1 MKRGFPERLADFLLR
16 YGVILAVVFLVVFF
30 KYRTT
35 AFWDLDNFLDIL
47 RASSIL
53 TIVALGV
60 TFSVVVDGFDVSVGG
75 VVGLVVMLV
84 TALMVIWH
92 VPWGFAVLTGLVAG
106 ALVGLLNSL
115 LITRLRIPD
124 LLATLGTLYLLQGTQ
139 LLITKGD
146 AVYKGMTNP
155 WSPDRAQATGAI
167 PPDFLYFGQGYAWA
181 SAGFRGVPVPVL
193 VMAVVAVLAWLF
205 LDYTRF
211 GRAMYAVGGN
221 PEAARLAG
229 IPVDRYRT
237 AAYVI
242 SALLSA
248 LAGLVLAAR
257 LGSGTVGAGRDYLL
271 DAVAATFV
279 GFAVLAARRPNVWGT
294 VLGAVFVGILL
305 NGLTMMNLPF
315 YVQDIVKGLVLIA
328 ALGLSYA
335 IRGREGG

>member
-1 MKRGFPERLADFLLR
+1 MSKLQDFLLK
-16 YGVILAVVFLVVFF
+16 YGVLIAVAAMVLFF
-30 KYRTT
+30 KYQTT

-60 TFSVVVDGFDVSVGG
+60 TFSVVVNGFDVSVGG
-75 VVGLVVMLV
+75 VVGLVVMLA

-92 VPWGFAVLTGLVAG
+92 VPWYLAALAGL
-106 ALVGLLNSL
+106 LVGVAAGLFNSF
-115 LITRLRIPD
+115 LIVKLKIPD
-124 LLATLGTLYLLQGTQ
+124 LLATLGALYLLQGLQ
-139 LLITKGD
+139 LAITKGD

-155 WSPDRAQATGAI
+155 WSPDRAQATGEI
-167 PPDFLYFGQGYAWA
+167 PGVFLYFGQGYAWA
-181 SAGFRGVPVPVL
+181 SEQFRGVPVPVL
-193 VMAVVAVLAWLF
+193 IMAAVAVLAWLF

-229 IPVDRYRT
+229 IPVNRYKT

-242 SALLSA
+242 SATLSA

-294 VLGAVFVGILL
+294 VLGAVFVGIML
-305 NGLTMMNLPF
+305 NGLTMMNMPF
-315 YVQDIVKGLVLIA
+315 YIQDIVKGLVLIA

-335 IRGREGG
+335 IRREGD

>member
-1 MKRGFPERLADFLLR
+1 MKRLGDFLLR
-16 YGVILAVVFLVVFF
+16 YGVLLAVAVLVVYF
-30 KYRTT
+30 KYATT

-60 TFSVVVDGFDVSVGG
+60 TFSVVVNGFDVSVGG
-75 VVGLVVMLV
+75 VVGLVVMLA

-92 VPWGFAVLTGLVAG
+92 VPWYLAALAGLAVGVVAG
-106 ALVGLLNSL
+106 LFNSF
-115 LITRLRIPD
+115 LIVKLKIPD
-124 LLATLGTLYLLQGTQ
+124 LLATLGALYLLQGMQ
-139 LLITKGD
+139 LAITKGD

-155 WSPDRAQATGAI
+155 WSPDRAQATGEI
-167 PPDFLYFGQGYAWA
+167 PGVFLYLGQGYAFA
-181 SAGFRGVPVPVL
+181 SETFRGIPVPVL
-193 VMAVVAVLAWLF
+193 VMAAVAVLAWFF
-205 LDYTRF
+205 LDFTRW

-229 IPVDRYRT
+229 LPVNRYRT

-242 SALLSA
+242 SATLSA

-305 NGLTMMNLPF
+305 NGLTMLNMPF
-315 YVQDIVKGLVLIA
+315 YIQDIVKGLVLIA
-328 ALGLSYA
+328 ALGISYA
-335 IRGREGG
+335 IRREGE